1 MSTIAY
7 GIKNCDTIKKMKK
20 WLEAEN
26 IEYSFHDYRADGLDL
41 ATLETF
47 EAQLGWEAM
56 VNKRGTTYRQ
66 LSDEQKSSLNRDT
79 AIKLMLEYPAMI
91 KRPLLVHNET
101 YHLGFKPVQ
110 YQEIFQPSP
119 ADNA

>member
-20 WLEAEN
+20 WLDAEN
-26 IEYSFHDYRADGLDL
+26 ISYRFHDYRVDGLDAAL
-41 ATLETF
+41 LETF

-66 LSDEQKSSLNRDT
+66 LSDEQRAGLNRET
-79 AIKLMLEYPAMI
+79 ALALLLEYPAMI
-91 KRPLLVHNET
+91 KRPLLVHNDR
-101 YHLGFKPVQ
+101 YHLGFKPDQ
-110 YQEIFQPSP
+110 YHAIFHAHQ
-119 ADNA
+119 